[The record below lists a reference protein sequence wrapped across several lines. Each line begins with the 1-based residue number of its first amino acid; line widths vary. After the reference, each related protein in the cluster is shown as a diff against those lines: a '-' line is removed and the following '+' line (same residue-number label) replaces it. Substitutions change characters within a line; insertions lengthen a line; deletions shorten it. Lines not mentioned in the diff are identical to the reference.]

1 MRGIPHRANYPG
13 EAILTRSVCRPLQK
27 IFDILTGGTNASFTL
42 KWAKAVRYQ
51 RSAVSEA

>member
-1 MRGIPHRANYPG
+1 MGPHASPL
-13 EAILTRSVCRPLQK
+13 AWILACSACHPLQK

-51 RSAVSEA
+51 RSAASEA